1 MTANVEGKKVPGFI
15 KKFNKFLGLPPK
27 SDKILDILKISGNE
41 EKINDNEENIAKN
54 MADIAKYHP
63 DETSKLK
70 NMCNFI
76 WQNDYNNKISIKKSN
91 NQTVCK

>member
-1 MTANVEGKKVPGFI
+1 MATKVEGKKVPSFI
-15 KKFNKFLGLPPK
+15 KKFNKFLGLPSK

-63 DETSKLK
+63 DETSKLN
-70 NMCNFI
+70 NMCDFI
-76 WQNDYNNKISIKKSN
+76 WQN
-91 NQTVCK
+91 V